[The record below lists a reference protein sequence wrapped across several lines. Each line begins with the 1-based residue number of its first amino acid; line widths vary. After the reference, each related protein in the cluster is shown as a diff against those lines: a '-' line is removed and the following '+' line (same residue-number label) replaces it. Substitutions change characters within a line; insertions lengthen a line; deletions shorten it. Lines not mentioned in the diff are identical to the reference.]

1 MKIKTFNRM
10 LLALSCAAAISVGCD
25 KRSETEQK
33 APSITIS
40 EISAGAESVTFT
52 VSAENADN
60 AAYLLIPASGNTPD
74 ANSVLSTGTK
84 VNPAATGSYTA
95 EGLTPDTDYII

>member
-1 MKIKTFNRM
+1 MKIKKFNRM
-10 LLALSCAAAISVGCD
+10 LLALSCAAAISVSCD

-60 AAYLLIPASGNTPD
+60 AAYLLIPASGKPLTR
-74 ANSVLSTGTK
+74 
-84 VNPAATGSYTA
+84 TA
-95 EGLTPDTDYII
+95 YSPPEPKSILPQQVHIPQKD